1 MSRPAPLAPQGP
13 SLTLRALV
21 REFLEVFAY
30 GRKALEL
37 VWETSR
43 PLTLWLGLLTVLT
56 GALPALVA
64 WLGARIVDAVVAA
77 AGSGGGLAPV
87 LQLVAL
93 EGAAVAVL
101 ALGTRALSLATT
113 LLREQLGFR
122 VNSLILEKA
131 LTLDLEHFED
141 SEFYDRLTRARR
153 EASQR
158 PLSLVQR
165 TFKLAQNIV
174 SLVSFAVL
182 LWHFSP
188 WAVLLLLLAGV
199 PGFIAEARF

>member
-1 MSRPAPLAPQGP
+1 MNRPAPLAPQGP
-13 SLTLRALV
+13 ALTLRGLV

-37 VWETSR
+37 VWDTSR

-77 AGSGGGLAPV
+77 AGSGGELAPV

-93 EGAAVAVL
+93 EGAAVALL

-113 LLREQLGFR
+113 LLREQLGF
-122 VNSLILEKA
+122 
-131 LTLDLEHFED
+131 
-141 SEFYDRLTRARR
+141 
-153 EASQR
+153 
-158 PLSLVQR
+158 
-165 TFKLAQNIV
+165 
-174 SLVSFAVL
+174 
-182 LWHFSP
+182 
-188 WAVLLLLLAGV
+188 
-199 PGFIAEARF
+199 